1 MIYGKWREFACVASL
16 SHFADCGVSP
26 FSLACFRL
34 TGNRNRRI
42 MISTIFSCSRRSAV
56 HEAARSIQRTPP
68 RRYDQAPPPPPE
80 EKRTLEPAIRKRYFE
95 IPAFRRGR
103 MDKLLG
109 GALCAVMLLTL
120 CNASAP
126 MNDVPGVQERF
137 TQWAAVQNEKTVQ
150 RLPGSAR
157 PSRTAHGQPPR
168 ASIRKR
174 KNRRSSRKPKRNAHR
189 KNRNQD
195 GCRAER
201 RAGGYLNGL

>member
-1 MIYGKWREFACVASL
+1 
-16 SHFADCGVSP
+16 
-26 FSLACFRL
+26 
-34 TGNRNRRI
+34 
-42 MISTIFSCSRRSAV
+42 MISTHFFLFKEIPPFMKPLD
-56 HEAARSIQRTPP
+56 QFKRTPP

-109 GALCAVMLLTL
+109 GAFAPVMLLTL

-150 RLPGSAR
+150 RLPGLDAEPDSTWAAAAGLR
-157 PSRTAHGQPPR
+157 SRSGKTGGQ
-168 ASIRKR
+168 AEAKEE
-174 KNRRSSRKPKRNAHR
+174 RSSQKPKPRREPRRTSRRRIPQRALSCM
-189 KNRNQD
+189 NRVS
-195 GCRAER
+195 CIMRMTA
-201 RAGGYLNGL
+201 